1 MGAAVGVVAGV
12 IGGGGGGM
20 LGGLLGGSG
29 LLGGLGQL
37 LGGFLGGSN
46 AAGIGRA
53 LEGFSPANIINATAN
68 LVNAISGNS
77 GKQAVDTLAKEDGLP
92 KFLQDAIKKVI
103 DEVVKKFEK
112 KADPEAEKALKDAAG
127 SDVQKSVDELA
138 KKIVDTVR
146 EILNENQKDE
156 IASNRT
162 GGSGKGGKKP
172 AGSWLMAIA
181 TAMGKVLGEKAAE
194 MVKLS
199 DKISAAAQDKK
210 DAIDKKD
217 GDAKEKAAETSTQAQ
232 TELQGVSQEFK
243 LLTETFSTVIKGI
256 GESLSTMGRKQ

>member
-1 MGAAVGVVAGV
+1 MLSAASRQW
-12 IGGGGGGM
+12 I
-20 LGGLLGGSG
+20 L
-29 LLGGLGQL
+29 
-37 LGGFLGGSN
+37 
-46 AAGIGRA
+46 
-53 LEGFSPANIINATAN
+53 
-68 LVNAISGNS
+68 
-77 GKQAVDTLAKEDGLP
+77 LAKEDGLP

-146 EILNENQKDE
+146 EILNEKDE

-217 GDAKEKAAETSTQAQ
+217 SDAKEKAAETSTQAQ

-256 GESLSTMGRKQ
+256 GESLSTMGRQQ

>member
-1 MGAAVGVVAGV
+1 MLLMLRPIWLMLSAASRQW
-12 IGGGGGGM
+12 I
-20 LGGLLGGSG
+20 L
-29 LLGGLGQL
+29 
-37 LGGFLGGSN
+37 
-46 AAGIGRA
+46 
-53 LEGFSPANIINATAN
+53 
-68 LVNAISGNS
+68 
-77 GKQAVDTLAKEDGLP
+77 LAKEDGLP

-146 EILNENQKDE
+146 EILNEKDE

-217 GDAKEKAAETSTQAQ
+217 SDAKEKAAETSTQAQ

-256 GESLSTMGRKQ
+256 GESLSTMGRQQ